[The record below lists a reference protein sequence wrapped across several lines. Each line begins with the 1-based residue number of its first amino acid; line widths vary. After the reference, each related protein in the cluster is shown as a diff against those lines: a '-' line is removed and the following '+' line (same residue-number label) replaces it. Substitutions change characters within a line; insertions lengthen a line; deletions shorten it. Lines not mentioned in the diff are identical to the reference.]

1 MAIATLSDVV
11 VELKK
16 QKSIQK
22 DTSIAVEKLVNRF
35 NEFLE
40 MQETLNMKLLETE
53 REKKKDK
60 PEKKT
65 KTEKVD
71 IKGELEKGGLSGFI
85 NKLALAAGILVGYLT
100 ATFKQIAGLFKML
113 PGVVMGLK
121 KVGNFI
127 RATVLTLVMNFKMIL
142 DTVKGLFSGGGRLQK
157 VGDAFRKTIEL
168 FTKGLNAIR
177 GAFAQGGR
185 LQKVGDGF
193 RKVIG
198 VFRRAITAIIR
209 PFKAVGEIFSK
220 MMGGIS
226 KVFGFGKAIG
236 SVFAKLN
243 IFFIAIIG
251 IWEGITGFID
261 GFKEKSG
268 SLFDKVTSG
277 FFQAI
282 TDIVNAIV
290 FSLADLGKN
299 VIAWILDKLGF
310 DGLAEMLRS
319 FSFQD
324 MFSGIMEGI
333 ESLFLGIKDFIVG
346 LFKGVTTGDF
356 SQMFKGLFAVADV
369 YKMIGEKF
377 LDLIRGA
384 IRAILPD
391 KDSWFG
397 KVIPDAVYKFL
408 EEPPPAETTPPAAPE
423 PAPINEN
430 SEALAADP
438 ATLEP
443 LMQSAAVMTPEQREE
458 LARVNPALRP
468 AMEERGLLEAS
479 APTEPSSY
487 DIDAA
492 DSARQRRTRQRTT
505 TREQFSSRN
514 DEKEIAGVVVERNG
528 EKVPLSQADFD
539 KIQGMSNLS
548 IAMGN
553 EGYDLSGHSI
563 IPEPTPLTVPVP
575 PPEPAPE
582 PTPVPVAATAS
593 AFPGRQETAIS
604 SPTAIPATSVVP
616 GIVYDLSS
624 PENFIAN
631 NRDALHTEAIRQAQ
645 IRAASGQS
653 ATGTPGAETEKVS
666 RPPSRTEAEF
676 KRNELGQQIADKQ
689 AELQRLTEER
699 QKDTQRRL
707 EAGERV
713 AAQRQDPRYFAEWR
727 EQDEIMDNLRS
738 EIDALREERKALDES
753 TTTDIFDRGEP
764 VTRVI
769 RESNNRQVTG
779 GVTETGGDSTVRSY
793 GAQTFTDTEESR
805 ALDAEADRLQAEF
818 DKKTSADQWY
828 MLTDEGMAAGNRI
841 HQLRLEA
848 QSKKIESRGEDTIT
862 RYPPRTTGANI
873 NQTSSENSAMSGA
886 PALALNAP
894 TTNVNNS
901 STSNTAVSTGM
912 PSASDSQD
920 RSHLNSRI
928 GW

>member
-1 MAIATLSDVV
+1 MAITTLSDVV
-11 VELKK
+11 IELKQ
-16 QKSIQK
+16 QKSIQE
-22 DTSIAVEKLVNRF
+22 DTSIAIEKLVVRF
-35 NEFLE
+35 NEFLT

-53 REKKKDK
+53 REKEK
-60 PEKKT
+60 PSIEPKT
-65 KTEKVD
+65 KDEPETEKV
-71 IKGELEKGGLSGFI
+71 EAEGLVQKI
-85 NKLALAAGILVGYLT
+85 ALAAGILVGYLT
-100 ATFKQIAGLFKML
+100 ETFAQIGNLFRIFFLRIK
-113 PGVVMGLK
+113 GVFGE
-121 KVGNFI
+121 
-127 RATVLTLVMNFKMIL
+127 
-142 DTVKGLFSGGGRLQK
+142 GGRLQK

-177 GAFAQGGR
+177 GAFGEGGR

-209 PFKAVGEIFSK
+209 PFKAFADGMKALGFFGGGGPGGKIFSTIIAS
-220 MMGGIS
+220 IS
-226 KVFGFGKAIG
+226 KVFNFGKLIG
-236 SVFAKLN
+236 SVFARLN
-243 IFFIAIIG
+243 VVFLAIIG

-261 GFKEKSG
+261 GFKEKTG
-268 SLFDKVTSG
+268 SFFDKVISG
-277 FFQAI
+277 AFQAI

-290 FSLADLGKN
+290 FSLVDMGKN
-299 VIAWILDKLGF
+299 LIAWILDKLGF

-324 MFSGIMEGI
+324 IFSAIMEGF
-333 ESLFLGIKDFIVG
+333 ESIFLGVKDFFVG

-356 SQMFKGLFAVADV
+356 SQMFKGLFAIGDV
-369 YKMIGEKF
+369 FKMIGEKF

-384 IRAILPD
+384 IKAILPD

-479 APTEPSSY
+479 APVT
-487 DIDAA
+487 
-492 DSARQRRTRQRTT
+492 
-505 TREQFSSRN
+505 
-514 DEKEIAGVVVERNG
+514 
-528 EKVPLSQADFD
+528 
-539 KIQGMSNLS
+539 
-548 IAMGN
+548 
-553 EGYDLSGHSI
+553 
-563 IPEPTPLTVPVP
+563 
-575 PPEPAPE
+575 
-582 PTPVPVAATAS
+582 VPVAATAS

-604 SPTAIPATSVVP
+604 SPPTIPETSVVP
-616 GIVYDLSS
+616 GIVYDTSS

-631 NRDALHTEAIRQAQ
+631 NRDELRTEAIRQAQ

-653 ATGTPGAETEKVS
+653 STGTPGAGT
-666 RPPSRTEAEF
+666 
-676 KRNELGQQIADKQ
+676 
-689 AELQRLTEER
+689 
-699 QKDTQRRL
+699 QK
-707 EAGERV
+707 
-713 AAQRQDPRYFAEWR
+713 
-727 EQDEIMDNLRS
+727 
-738 EIDALREERKALDES
+738 
-753 TTTDIFDRGEP
+753 
-764 VTRVI
+764 
-769 RESNNRQVTG
+769 VTG

-793 GAQTFTDTEESR
+793 GAHTFTDTEESRALLSESR

-818 DKKTSADQWY
+818 DEKTSADQRY
-828 MLTDEGMAAGNRI
+828 MLTEEGIAVGNRI
-841 HQLRLEA
+841 HQLRLDA
-848 QSKKIESRGEDTIT
+848 QSKKIELRGEDTIT
-862 RYPPRTTGANI
+862 RYPPRTTGANM
-873 NQTSSENSAMSGA
+873 NQTSIENTAMSGA
-886 PALALNAP
+886 PALAVNAP

-920 RSHLNSRI
+920 RSHLNSRV